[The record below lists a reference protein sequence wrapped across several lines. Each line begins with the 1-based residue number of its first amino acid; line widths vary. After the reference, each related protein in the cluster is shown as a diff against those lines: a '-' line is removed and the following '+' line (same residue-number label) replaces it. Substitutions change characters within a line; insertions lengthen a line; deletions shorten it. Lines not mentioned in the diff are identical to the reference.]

1 MNKTRLSVKKIISI
15 LLLFT
20 FSKLF
25 AFEEINILSPVSGVW
40 KNKQALVLNLEKG
53 TDVYYSF
60 TGSDPYVSGFFYD
73 SPVLI
78 DQTGDVTVKITSIA
92 QNGERKDFTIEYNV
106 EENSGVEYSI
116 QSKEFINSINQNPI
130 VPYISGT
137 DFFIPSE
144 FLYSLE
150 NSKTPYLK
158 SMLSLSSKNSVE
170 RFVPCF
176 AVDFTGNN
184 FFHFVIQVLSAEKTS
199 DAKADNIPFEISE
212 WNNFSFKDKNFIYRI
227 DDENWKSPSESSFID
242 RNYTHKIS
250 WQPVEFYPENKIFE
264 YELPAKPSVLSRKN
278 KNGVVEF
285 FIDGNENFTFEK
297 NSSFAYADA
306 FENEDVKS
314 SACFK
319 IFYNGNYQG
328 TIDADFAIDRLP
340 PEPPEIFSSSVGK
353 LTRKKSFFRISSEP
367 GAKIFY
373 ALSKP
378 FEIPD
383 GFVESVQAEFENI
396 KPENFSL
403 YNGNEIFL
411 KSSDK
416 NAVFYKVCAYS
427 VDASGNKS
435 EISEQKIIID
445 ETNYYLFANSQNE
458 IQDGSYDN
466 PFKSFEQLISVLKSS
481 NKKLR
486 FHIYGNIEI
495 PDNEFLISKD
505 CTFIGHDSSLS
516 FKENSVIKV
525 SNANVEFENL
535 IIEKKSQA
543 ENSPLVFAKNSYVGI
558 SNCEFSAVFLKKG
571 SLLDLEN
578 SKAQIENSGFTVQA
592 DSYVCGI
599 SSENSNVN
607 CKNSRFTSVAES
619 CFNVK
624 VSGGTCSFS
633 DSSFSLIGT
642 LGRGIQILNANASV
656 IQNEFNARLSDST
669 KKSSPIWSNVNSV
682 VSEKNIQKGF

>member
-20 FSKLF
+20 FTKLF
-25 AFEEINILSPVSGVW
+25 AFEEKNILSPVSGVW

-78 DQTGDVTVKITSIA
+78 DQTGDVIVKIASIA

-116 QSKEFINSINQNPI
+116 QSKEFINSINQNPA

-158 SMLSLSSKNSVE
+158 SKLFLSGKNSVE

-184 FFHFVIQVLSAEKTS
+184 FFHFVIQVLPAEKTADS
-199 DAKADNIPFEISE
+199 KADNVPFEISE

-227 DDENWKSPSESSFID
+227 DDENWKSPSEQSFID
-242 RNYTHKIS
+242 RNFAHKIS

-264 YELPAKPSVLSRKN
+264 YELPAKPSVLSKKN

-285 FIDGNENFTFEK
+285 FIDGNENFSFEK

-306 FENEDVKS
+306 FENEDIKS

-328 TIDADFAIDRLP
+328 TIDVDFSIDRLP

-353 LTRKKSFFRISSEP
+353 LTRAKSFFRISSEP

-383 GFVESVQAEFENI
+383 GFVESAQAEFEKI

-411 KSSDK
+411 KSSDR

-435 EISEQKIIID
+435 EVSEKKIIID
-445 ETNYYLFANSQNE
+445 EINYYLSANSQNE

-495 PDNEFLISKD
+495 PDSEFLISKD

-516 FKENSVIKV
+516 FKENSVIKI
-525 SNANVEFENL
+525 SNVNVEFENL
-535 IIEKKSQA
+535 IVEKKSQA
-543 ENSPLVFAKNSYVGI
+543 ENSPLVFAKNSSVGI

-571 SLLDLEN
+571 SLLDFKN
-578 SKAQIENSGFTVQA
+578 SKVQIENSGFTIQA
-592 DSYVCGI
+592 DSYACGI
-599 SSENSNVN
+599 SSENSNVV

-619 CFNVK
+619 CFNAK
-624 VSGGTCSFS
+624 ISGGTCSFS

-642 LGRGIQILNANASV
+642 LGRGIQILNANALIV
-656 IQNEFNARLSDST
+656 QNEFNARLSDST

>member
-558 SNCEFSAVFLKKG
+558 SNCEFSALFLKKG

-592 DSYVCGI
+592 DSYACGI

>member
-158 SMLSLSSKNSVE
+158 SKLSLSSKNSVE

-199 DAKADNIPFEISE
+199 DAKVDNVPFEISE

-242 RNYTHKIS
+242 RNYAHKIS
-250 WQPVEFYPENKIFE
+250 WQPVEFYPDNKIFE

-278 KNGVVEF
+278 KSGVVEF
-285 FIDGNENFTFEK
+285 FIAGNENFTFEK

-578 SKAQIENSGFTVQA
+578 SKAQIENSGFTIQA
-592 DSYVCGI
+592 DSYACGI

>member
-1 MNKTRLSVKKIISI
+1 MNEMRLSVKKIISI

-25 AFEEINILSPVSGVW
+25 AFEEKNILSPVSGVW

-78 DQTGDVTVKITSIA
+78 DQTGSVVVKIASIA

-116 QSKEFINSINQNPI
+116 QSKEFINSINQNPTI
-130 VPYISGT
+130 PYISGT

-150 NSKTPYLK
+150 NSKVPYLK
-158 SMLSLSSKNSVE
+158 SKLFLSSKNSVE

-184 FFHFVIQVLSAEKTS
+184 FFYFVIQVLPAEKKV
-199 DAKADNIPFEISE
+199 DLKADNVPFEISE
-212 WNNFSFKDKNFIYRI
+212 WNNLSFKDKNFIYRI
-227 DDENWKSPSESSFID
+227 DDENWKSPAEPSFID
-242 RNYTHKIS
+242 RSTAHKIY

-264 YELPAKPSVLSRKN
+264 YELPAKPFVFSKKD

-285 FIDGNENFTFEK
+285 FIDGNKNFTFEK

-306 FENEDVKS
+306 FENEDVKN
-314 SACFK
+314 SACLK

-328 TIDADFAIDRLP
+328 TIDADFSIDRLP

-353 LTRKKSFFRISSEP
+353 LTRTKSFFRILSEP

-383 GFVESVQAEFENI
+383 EFVESAQAEFEKI
-396 KPENFSL
+396 KPGNFSL
-403 YNGNEIFL
+403 YNGDEIFL

-445 ETNYYLFANSQNE
+445 ETNYYFFTNSKSE
-458 IQDGSYDN
+458 IQDGSFDN

-486 FHIYGNIEI
+486 LHIYGNIEI

-505 CTFIGHDSSLS
+505 CIFIGHDSSLS
-516 FKENSVIKV
+516 FKENSVIKIL
-525 SNANVEFENL
+525 NANVEFENL
-535 IIEKKSQA
+535 IIEKKSQN
-543 ENSPLVFAKNSYVGI
+543 ENSPLISVENSSVGI
-558 SNCEFSAVFLKKG
+558 SNCEFSAVFLKNG
-571 SLLDLEN
+571 ILLDLKN
-578 SKAQIENSGFTVQA
+578 SNAQIENSGFTIQC
-592 DSYVCGI
+592 DSYACGLF
-599 SSENSNVN
+599 SENSNVA
-607 CKNSRFTSVAES
+607 CKNSRFTSSAES

-624 VSGGTCSFS
+624 ISGGTYSFS

-642 LGRGIQILNANASV
+642 LGCGIQLFNASASIV
-656 IQNEFNARLSDST
+656 QNEFSARLSDST
-669 KKSSPIWSNVNSV
+669 KKSFPVWSNVNSV

>member
-1 MNKTRLSVKKIISI
+1 MNEMRLSIKKIISI

-25 AFEEINILSPVSGVW
+25 AFEEKNILSPISGVW

-60 TGSDPYVSGFFYD
+60 TGSDPYVSGFSYD

-78 DQTGDVTVKITSIA
+78 DQTGDITVKITSIA

-106 EENSGVEYSI
+106 EENSEVEYSI
-116 QSKEFINSINQNPI
+116 QSKEFINSINQNPT
-130 VPYISGT
+130 VLYISGT

-150 NSKTPYLK
+150 NSKAPYLK
-158 SMLSLSSKNSVE
+158 SNLFLSGKNSVE
-170 RFVPCF
+170 RFVSCF

-184 FFHFVIQVLSAEKTS
+184 FFHFVIQVLPAKKTTDS
-199 DAKADNIPFEISE
+199 KADNVPFEISE

-242 RNYTHKIS
+242 RNYAHKIS
-250 WQPVEFYPENKIFE
+250 WQPVEFYPGNEIFE
-264 YELPAKPSVLSRKN
+264 YELPAKPLVFSKKD

-297 NSSFAYADA
+297 NSPFAYADA
-306 FENEDVKS
+306 FENEDIKS

-328 TIDADFAIDRLP
+328 TIDADFSIDRLP

-353 LTRKKSFFRISSEP
+353 LTRIKSFFRISSEP
-367 GAKIFY
+367 DAKIFY

-383 GFVESVQAEFENI
+383 GFVESAQSEFEKIN
-396 KPENFSL
+396 PTNFSL
-403 YNGNEIFL
+403 YKGNEIFL

-435 EISEQKIIID
+435 EVSEKKIIID

-458 IQDGSYDN
+458 IQDGSYDK
-466 PFKSFEQLISVLKSS
+466 PFNSFDQLISVLKSS

-505 CTFIGHDSSLS
+505 CTFIGHDSSLN
-516 FKENSVIKV
+516 FKENTAVKIL
-525 SNANVEFENL
+525 NANVEFENL
-535 IIEKKSQA
+535 IIEKKSRD
-543 ENSPLVFAKNSYVGI
+543 ENFPLISAKNSSVGI
-558 SNCEFSAVFLKKG
+558 SDCEFFAVSLKRG
-571 SLLDLEN
+571 TLLDLEN
-578 SKAQIENSGFTVQA
+578 SNAQIENSGFTIQS
-592 DSYVCGI
+592 DSYACGI

-624 VSGGTCSFS
+624 LSGGTCSFS
-633 DSSFSLIGT
+633 DSSFSLIGIF
-642 LGRGIQILNANASV
+642 GRGIQVLNANASIV
-656 IQNEFNARLSDST
+656 QNEFNARLSDST

-682 VSEKNIQKGF
+682 ASEKNIQKGF

>member
-1 MNKTRLSVKKIISI
+1 MNEMRLSIKKIISI

-25 AFEEINILSPVSGVW
+25 AFEEKNILSPISGVW

-60 TGSDPYVSGFFYD
+60 TGSDPYVSGFSYD

-78 DQTGDVTVKITSIA
+78 DQTGDITVKITSIA
-92 QNGERKDFTIEYNV
+92 QSGERKDFTIEYNV

-158 SMLSLSSKNSVE
+158 SKLSLSSKNSVE

-184 FFHFVIQVLSAEKTS
+184 FFHFIIQVLPAEKTS
-199 DAKADNIPFEISE
+199 DAKVDNVPFEISE

-242 RNYTHKIS
+242 RNYAHKIS

-328 TIDADFAIDRLP
+328 TIEADFSIDRLP

-516 FKENSVIKV
+516 FKENSVIKI

>member
-516 FKENSVIKV
+516 FKENSVIKI

>member
-158 SMLSLSSKNSVE
+158 SKLSLSSKNSVE

-184 FFHFVIQVLSAEKTS
+184 FFHFIIQVLPAEKTS
-199 DAKADNIPFEISE
+199 DAKADNVPFEISE

-242 RNYTHKIS
+242 RNYAHKIS
-250 WQPVEFYPENKIFE
+250 WQPVEFYPDNKIFE

-278 KNGVVEF
+278 KSGVVEF
-285 FIDGNENFTFEK
+285 FIAGNENFTFEK

-328 TIDADFAIDRLP
+328 TIDADFSIDRLP

-558 SNCEFSAVFLKKG
+558 SNCEFSALFLKKG

-592 DSYVCGI
+592 DSYACGI

>member
-328 TIDADFAIDRLP
+328 TIEADFSIDRLP

-516 FKENSVIKV
+516 FKENSVIKI

-624 VSGGTCSFS
+624 ISGGTCSFS

>member
-25 AFEEINILSPVSGVW
+25 AFEEKNILSPVSGVW

-328 TIDADFAIDRLP
+328 TIDADFAIDRFP

-466 PFKSFEQLISVLKSS
+466 PFKSFEQLISALKAS

-558 SNCEFSAVFLKKG
+558 SNCEFSALFLKKG

-624 VSGGTCSFS
+624 ISGGTCSFS

>member
-158 SMLSLSSKNSVE
+158 SKLSLSSKNSVE

-184 FFHFVIQVLSAEKTS
+184 FFHFIIQVLPAEKTS
-199 DAKADNIPFEISE
+199 DAKVDNVPFEISE

-242 RNYTHKIS
+242 RNYAHKIS
-250 WQPVEFYPENKIFE
+250 WQPVEFYPDNKIFE

-278 KNGVVEF
+278 KSGVVEF
-285 FIDGNENFTFEK
+285 FIAGNENFTFEK

-578 SKAQIENSGFTVQA
+578 SKAQIENSGFTIQA
-592 DSYVCGI
+592 DSYACGI

>member
-158 SMLSLSSKNSVE
+158 SKLSLSSKNSVE

-184 FFHFVIQVLSAEKTS
+184 FFHFIIQVLPAEKTS
-199 DAKADNIPFEISE
+199 DAKVDNVPFEISE

-242 RNYTHKIS
+242 RNYAHKIS

-278 KNGVVEF
+278 KSGVVEF
-285 FIDGNENFTFEK
+285 FIAGNENFTFEK

-543 ENSPLVFAKNSYVGI
+543 ENSPLVFAKNSSVGI

-624 VSGGTCSFS
+624 ISGGTCSFS

>member
-158 SMLSLSSKNSVE
+158 SKLSLSSKNSVE

-184 FFHFVIQVLSAEKTS
+184 FFHFIIQVLPAEKTS
-199 DAKADNIPFEISE
+199 DAKVDNVPFEISE

-250 WQPVEFYPENKIFE
+250 WQPVDFYPENKIFE
-264 YELPAKPSVLSRKN
+264 YELPAKPSVLSRIN

-328 TIDADFAIDRLP
+328 TIDADFSIDRLP

-516 FKENSVIKV
+516 FKENSVIKI

>member
-250 WQPVEFYPENKIFE
+250 WQPVEFYPDNKIFE

-278 KNGVVEF
+278 KSGVVEF
-285 FIDGNENFTFEK
+285 FIAGNENFTFEK

-543 ENSPLVFAKNSYVGI
+543 ENSPLVFAKNSSVGI

-578 SKAQIENSGFTVQA
+578 SKAQIENSGFTIQA
-592 DSYVCGI
+592 DSYACGI

-624 VSGGTCSFS
+624 ISGGTCSFS

>member
-328 TIDADFAIDRLP
+328 TIEADFSIDRLP

-516 FKENSVIKV
+516 FKENSVIKI

>member
-78 DQTGDVTVKITSIA
+78 DQTGDITVKITSIA
-92 QNGERKDFTIEYNV
+92 QSGERKDFTIEYNV
-106 EENSGVEYSI
+106 EENSEVEYSI

-158 SMLSLSSKNSVE
+158 SKLSLSSKNSVE

-184 FFHFVIQVLSAEKTS
+184 FFHFIIQVLPAEKTS
-199 DAKADNIPFEISE
+199 DAKVDNVPFEISE

-242 RNYTHKIS
+242 RNYAHKIS

-328 TIDADFAIDRLP
+328 TIEADFSIDRLP

-466 PFKSFEQLISVLKSS
+466 PFKSFEQLISALKAS

-558 SNCEFSAVFLKKG
+558 SNCEFSALFLKKG

>member
-212 WNNFSFKDKNFIYRI
+212 WNNFSFKD
-227 DDENWKSPSESSFID
+227 
-242 RNYTHKIS
+242 
-250 WQPVEFYPENKIFE
+250 
-264 YELPAKPSVLSRKN
+264 
-278 KNGVVEF
+278 
-285 FIDGNENFTFEK
+285 
-297 NSSFAYADA
+297 
-306 FENEDVKS
+306 
-314 SACFK
+314 
-319 IFYNGNYQG
+319 
-328 TIDADFAIDRLP
+328 
-340 PEPPEIFSSSVGK
+340 
-353 LTRKKSFFRISSEP
+353 
-367 GAKIFY
+367 
-373 ALSKP
+373 
-378 FEIPD
+378 
-383 GFVESVQAEFENI
+383 
-396 KPENFSL
+396 
-403 YNGNEIFL
+403 
-411 KSSDK
+411 
-416 NAVFYKVCAYS
+416 
-427 VDASGNKS
+427 
-435 EISEQKIIID
+435 
-445 ETNYYLFANSQNE
+445 
-458 IQDGSYDN
+458 
-466 PFKSFEQLISVLKSS
+466 
-481 NKKLR
+481 
-486 FHIYGNIEI
+486 
-495 PDNEFLISKD
+495 
-505 CTFIGHDSSLS
+505 
-516 FKENSVIKV
+516 
-525 SNANVEFENL
+525 
-535 IIEKKSQA
+535 
-543 ENSPLVFAKNSYVGI
+543 
-558 SNCEFSAVFLKKG
+558 
-571 SLLDLEN
+571 
-578 SKAQIENSGFTVQA
+578 
-592 DSYVCGI
+592 
-599 SSENSNVN
+599 
-607 CKNSRFTSVAES
+607 
-619 CFNVK
+619 
-624 VSGGTCSFS
+624 
-633 DSSFSLIGT
+633 
-642 LGRGIQILNANASV
+642 
-656 IQNEFNARLSDST
+656 
-669 KKSSPIWSNVNSV
+669 
-682 VSEKNIQKGF
+682 